1 MHKQAAYRHFL
12 QMYENIEFYTKI
24 QGTFCDICIPYYSHK
39 KRYNMIF
46 DKKSELNVLIN
57 LAASDRNVASRES
70 KLIHTIGKAN
80 GIAKDEVD
88 VMLKNPQPIGSI
100 DTLTSDEKF
109 EHLYHLIQLMKM
121 DGQVFRSEIVFCE
134 QIADKLGF
142 KKSVVAEVSQHVYSD
157 PTITADRDMVKSKA
171 MKYLK
176 AS

>member
-1 MHKQAAYRHFL
+1 
-12 QMYENIEFYTKI
+12 
-24 QGTFCDICIPYYSHK
+24 
-39 KRYNMIF
+39 MIF

-80 GIAKDEVD
+80 GIAKEEVD
-88 VMLKNPQPIGSI
+88 PMLQNPRPIGGMDS
-100 DTLTSDEKF
+100 LTSDEKF

-134 QIADKLGF
+134 RIADKLGF
-142 KKSVVAEVSQHVYSD
+142 KKSVVGEVSQHVYSD
-157 PTITADRDMVKSKA
+157 PTITADREMVKSKA

-176 AS
+176 V

>member
-1 MHKQAAYRHFL
+1 
-12 QMYENIEFYTKI
+12 
-24 QGTFCDICIPYYSHK
+24 
-39 KRYNMIF
+39 MIF

-80 GIAKDEVD
+80 GIGKDEVD
-88 VMLKNPQPIGSI
+88 LMLQNPKPIGNI
-100 DTLTSDEKF
+100 DTLTTDEKF

-142 KKSVVAEVSQHVYSD
+142 KKAVVAEVSQHVYSD
-157 PTITADRDMVKSKA
+157 PTITADRDMVKTKA
-171 MKYLK
+171 MKFLK
-176 AS
+176 V